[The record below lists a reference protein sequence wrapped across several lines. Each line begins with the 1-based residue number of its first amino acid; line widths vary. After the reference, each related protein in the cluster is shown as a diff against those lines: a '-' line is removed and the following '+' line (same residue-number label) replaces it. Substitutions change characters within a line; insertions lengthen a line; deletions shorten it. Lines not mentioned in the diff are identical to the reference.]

1 MILEKNKM
9 LKKSVVIANRHQ
21 TSISIE
27 PEFWNELVDIAKEKN
42 LPINQL
48 VTIIDKEKSVE
59 NLSSAIR
66 LYVLNFLKSAT
77 RNLI

>member
-1 MILEKNKM
+1 MISEKNKM

-21 TSISIE
+21 TSISNE
-27 PEFWNELVDIAKEKN
+27 PEFWNELVIIAKEKN

-66 LYVLNFLKSAT
+66 LYVLNFLKSG
-77 RNLI
+77 L

>member
-1 MILEKNKM
+1 MISEKNKM

-27 PEFWNELVDIAKEKN
+27 PEFWDELINIAEIKN

-66 LYVLNFLKSAT
+66 LYVLKFLKSGM
-77 RNLI
+77 